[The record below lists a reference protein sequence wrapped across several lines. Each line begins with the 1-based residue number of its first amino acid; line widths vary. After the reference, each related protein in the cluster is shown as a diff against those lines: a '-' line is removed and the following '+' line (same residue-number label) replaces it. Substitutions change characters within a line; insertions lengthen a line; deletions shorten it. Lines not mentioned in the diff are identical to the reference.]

1 MFINYAMGYLKWI
14 EIEESAP
21 DWNLGQLK
29 SCSENEDLLF
39 CAVVK
44 SNAYGHGAGEITSL
58 LPSADW
64 FAVNS
69 LDEGLELRLCGIK
82 RPILLLGHVLIERL
96 PEAVDANLRLT
107 VYNMETLEKLEKILN
122 HGVNCRVHVKI
133 ETGTGRQGLLPENV
147 SEFIR
152 RASGTPGLEIEGLST
167 HFANIEDTLNH
178 EYAEEQLR
186 IFREVVETVRESGV
200 YPPVIHTA
208 CTAATILFPETHF
221 NMLRTGI
228 GLYGL
233 WPSRETFL
241 SAQSNGIPV
250 PDLKPVLSWKTR
262 IVQIKEFPAGSYIGY
277 GCTFKT
283 SRRTRLGVLPVGYA
297 DGYDRRCG
305 NSAHVLVR
313 GKRAPLLGRVCMN
326 LIMIDLTDIP
336 AASLED
342 TAVLLGR
349 DCNEIITAEMMA
361 EWIGTI
367 NYEIVTR
374 LSPFLPR
381 IIVRRG

>member
-1 MFINYAMGYLKWI
+1 MGYLKWI

-21 DWNLGQLK
+21 DWNLRQLR
-29 SCSENEDLLF
+29 SCSKNEGILF

-44 SNAYGHGAGEITSL
+44 SNAYGHGVNEITSL

-82 RPILLLGHVLIERL
+82 KPILLLGHVLLERL
-96 PEAVDANLRLT
+96 TEALDADLRLT
-107 VYNMETLEKLEKILN
+107 VYNIETLEKLKMVL
-122 HGVNCRVHVKI
+122 HKGVKYRVHVKI

-147 SEFIR
+147 PDFIR
-152 RASGTPGLEIEGLST
+152 RASRIEGLEIEGLST

-186 IFREVVETVRESGV
+186 VFTEVIEAVREMGV
-200 YPPVIHTA
+200 SPSVIHTA

-241 SAQSNGIPV
+241 SAQSNDTPV
-250 PDLKPVLSWKTR
+250 PDLRPVLSWKTR
-262 IVQIKEFPAGSYIGY
+262 IAQIKELPAGSYIGY
-277 GCTFKT
+277 GCTYRT
-283 SRRTRLGVLPVGYA
+283 SRRTRLGVLPVGYG

-336 AASLED
+336 DAYLED

-349 DCNEIITAEMMA
+349 DRNEEITAEMMA
-361 EWIGTI
+361 DWAGTI
-367 NYEIVTR
+367 NYETLTR
-374 LSPFLPR
+374 ISPFLPR
-381 IIVRRG
+381 IIVRGE